1 MPVFIDD
8 IVATGGSEDVMR
20 IEYEMR
26 KTIFMATKTV
36 KGDIDKVE
44 EWLRAGKV
52 KETNKQKSEALNNDS
67 EHKWKRNRPCK
78 IDRS

>member
-44 EWLRAGKV
+44 EWMRAGKV

>member
-26 KTIFMATKTV
+26 RTIFMATKAV

-44 EWLRAGKV
+44 E
-52 KETNKQKSEALNNDS
+52 
-67 EHKWKRNRPCK
+67 
-78 IDRS
+78 

>member
-44 EWLRAGKV
+44 E
-52 KETNKQKSEALNNDS
+52 
-67 EHKWKRNRPCK
+67 
-78 IDRS
+78 

>member
-26 KTIFMATKTV
+26 KTIFMATV

-44 EWLRAGKV
+44 E
-52 KETNKQKSEALNNDS
+52 
-67 EHKWKRNRPCK
+67 
-78 IDRS
+78 